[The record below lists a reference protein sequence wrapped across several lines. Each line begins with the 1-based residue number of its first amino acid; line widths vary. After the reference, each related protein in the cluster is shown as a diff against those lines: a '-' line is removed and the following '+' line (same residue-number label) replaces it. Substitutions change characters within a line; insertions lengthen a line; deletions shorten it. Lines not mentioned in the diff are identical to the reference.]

1 MIRSKKQWSSAL
13 LFSIAIHVV
22 IFLVLYINFSQT
34 DTTKDSNPYNN
45 ERMVHEARDEQLPL
59 KTTSTDA
66 PFETNTSNVMASTV
80 IVEDEQKLLLQT
92 EQTNGLSTLHNKKE
106 LEPKESSKSLR
117 EDMLETH
124 TNIVDM
130 VVYEQNLEPLLQDEN
145 TIDYDENIPFIATAN
160 DAGLLSIDIPTVIGE
175 TEVNESQNLLKGEIE
190 EVNTQLSAA
199 INEIKERNQQ
209 KINQQRQQQT
219 YTYISEDYFSE

>member
-13 LFSIAIHVV
+13 LFSIAIHAV
-22 IFLVLYINFSQT
+22 IFLMLYINFSQT
-34 DTTKDSNPYNN
+34 DTTKNSNPYNN

-66 PFETNTSNVMASTV
+66 PFETNTSNVMASKV

-106 LEPKESSKSLR
+106 LKPKESSKSLR

-130 VVYEQNLEPLLQDEN
+130 VVYEQNLEPLLQDES
-145 TIDYDENIPFIATAN
+145 TVGYDENILSITAA
-160 DAGLLSIDIPTVIGE
+160 DDTGLLSTDVPNKIRE
-175 TEVNESQNLLKGEIE
+175 TEISESGNSLKGEIE
-190 EVNTQLSAA
+190 KVNTQLSAA

-209 KINQQRQQQT
+209 KINQQRQQ
-219 YTYISEDYFSE
+219 